1 MEKTIN
7 FKGNIISYEQ
17 TEETVKFFWG
27 EPKESLPFYIDN
39 KSEANEIN
47 LTRKFKELI
56 ESKYKVSLLNICED
70 FTFIE
75 NKQVL
80 FEDKQ
85 YNLGTLRKNQD
96 GDLIIVV
103 YDNRISKE
111 TNLLKIEE
119 LYMNNIITKE
129 QKEYI
134 YENLECI

>member
-27 EPKESLPFYIDN
+27 EPKESLPFYIGN

-119 LYMNNIITKE
+119 LYINNIITKE